1 MMYFCVFII
10 VPCFYLHMKVRW
22 TSAKLQ
28 PEKLIENETLDTD
41 KHREKVPTTT
51 EQSLDK
57 EIAEASKS

>member
-1 MMYFCVFII
+1 
-10 VPCFYLHMKVRW
+10 MKREVRR

-41 KHREKVPTTT
+41 KHREKVPTAT